1 MKSRIMKKMLLPIM
15 LGGVVIILWQI
26 LVLNLLEGAYI
37 GSFTA
42 LILLCLFYAIIG
54 VGVAVVIR
62 TFFKRIELIVKQ
74 DGVSNIDSKEKE
86 KLERLEHRDDEIGE
100 LISSVTHSIRSFSEV
115 LAGIKNATD
124 ELEVVTDEFKEL
136 FGTMSKTI
144 VETDESTNIIAVN
157 ISNHEKEILAMQVRV
172 DEISKLIVD
181 ISQQMQKLSLV
192 ANNMLKYDETAVQ
205 NVKELTLLSK
215 QGSAMIQTVK
225 QQAIQTSANMQ
236 QIGMITEFIS
246 GIAKQ
251 TNLLALNA
259 SIEAARAG
267 EQGKGFSV
275 VAEEIRK
282 LAEQSK
288 EGVEQINS
296 TIEMIKSSSNDNV
309 QSAEF
314 VFDAFERQ
322 ADKIVETEKML
333 QLLNEEFAKMG
344 EVATKVDDAV
354 SKLIVNK
361 EKINAASISLRESGI
376 ENSESVEKT
385 VLSMEL
391 LKKISK
397 ECEMEKDRIVN
408 VSNGLISYISRFG
421 RYIKKTIQGE
431 KNV

>member
-144 VETDESTNIIAVN
+144 VEADESTNIIAVN

>member
-15 LGGVVIILWQI
+15 IGVVVIILWQI
-26 LVLNLLEGAYI
+26 LVLNLLEGAHI
-37 GSFTA
+37 GAFTA

-54 VGVAVVIR
+54 VGIAVVIR
-62 TFFKRIELIVKQ
+62 TFFRRIDLIVKQ
-74 DGVSNIDSKEKE
+74 DGFSNIDRKEKE
-86 KLERLEHRDDEIGE
+86 KIEKLEKRDDEIGE
-100 LISSVTHSIRSFSEV
+100 LISSVAHSIRSFSEV
-115 LAGIKNATD
+115 LIGIKNATD

-136 FGTMSKTI
+136 FGTMAKAI
-144 VETDESTNIIAVN
+144 VETDESTNIIAEN
-157 ISNHEKEILAMQVRV
+157 IGNQEKEILAMQVRV

-205 NVKELTLLSK
+205 NVEELTLLSK
-215 QGSAMIQTVK
+215 QGSEMIQTVK

-296 TIEMIKSSSNDNV
+296 TIEMIKSSSNENV

-322 ADKIVETEKML
+322 AEKIVETEKML

-344 EVATKVDDAV
+344 EIATKVDDTV
-354 SKLIVNK
+354 SELIVNK
-361 EKINAASISLRESGI
+361 EKINATSISLRESGI
-376 ENSESVEKT
+376 ENSESVEKA
-385 VLSMEL
+385 VISMEL

-397 ECEMEKDRIVN
+397 ECEVEKERIMN
-408 VSNGLISYISRFG
+408 VSSGLISYISRFG
-421 RYIKKTIQGE
+421 RYIKKTMQGE

>member
-74 DGVSNIDSKEKE
+74 DGVSNIDSKEKA

-144 VETDESTNIIAVN
+144 VETDESTNIIAEN

-205 NVKELTLLSK
+205 NVEELTLLSK

-333 QLLNEEFAKMG
+333 QLLNKEFAKMG
-344 EVATKVDDAV
+344 EVATTVDDAV

-431 KNV
+431 KN

>member
-54 VGVAVVIR
+54 VGVAVIIR

-100 LISSVTHSIRSFSEV
+100 LISSVTHSIQSFSEV

-144 VETDESTNIIAVN
+144 VEADESTNIIAVN

>member
-205 NVKELTLLSK
+205 NVEELTLLSK

-376 ENSESVEKT
+376 ENSESVEKA

>member
-74 DGVSNIDSKEKE
+74 DGVSNIDSKEKG

-205 NVKELTLLSK
+205 NVEELTLLSK

-397 ECEMEKDRIVN
+397 ECEMEKDRIAN

>member
-54 VGVAVVIR
+54 VGVAVIIR

-144 VETDESTNIIAVN
+144 VEADESTNIIAVN

-205 NVKELTLLSK
+205 NVEELTLLSK

>member
-15 LGGVVIILWQI
+15 IGVVVIILWQI

-54 VGVAVVIR
+54 VGIAVVIR
-62 TFFKRIELIVKQ
+62 TFFRRIDLIVKQ
-74 DGVSNIDSKEKE
+74 DGFSNIDRKEKE
-86 KLERLEHRDDEIGE
+86 KIEKLEKRDDEIGE
-100 LISSVTHSIRSFSEV
+100 LISSVAHSIRSFSEV
-115 LAGIKNATD
+115 LIGIKNATD

-136 FGTMSKTI
+136 FGTMAKAI
-144 VETDESTNIIAVN
+144 VETDESTNIIAEN
-157 ISNHEKEILAMQVRV
+157 IGNQEKEILAMQVRV

-205 NVKELTLLSK
+205 NVEELTLLSK
-215 QGSAMIQTVK
+215 QGSEMIQTVK

-296 TIEMIKSSSNDNV
+296 TIEMIKSSSNENV

-322 ADKIVETEKML
+322 AEKIVETEKML

-344 EVATKVDDAV
+344 EIATKVDDTV
-354 SKLIVNK
+354 SELIVNK
-361 EKINAASISLRESGI
+361 EKINATSISLRESGI
-376 ENSESVEKT
+376 ENSESVEKA
-385 VLSMEL
+385 VISMEL

-397 ECEMEKDRIVN
+397 ECEVEKERIMN
-408 VSNGLISYISRFG
+408 VSSGLISYISRFG
-421 RYIKKTIQGE
+421 RYIKKTMQGE

>member
-144 VETDESTNIIAVN
+144 VEADESTNIIAVN

-205 NVKELTLLSK
+205 NVEELTLLSK

-361 EKINAASISLRESGI
+361 EKISAASISLRESGI
-376 ENSESVEKT
+376 ENSESVEKA

>member
-144 VETDESTNIIAVN
+144 VETDESTNIIAEN

-172 DEISKLIVD
+172 DEINKLIVD

-376 ENSESVEKT
+376 ENSESVEKM

>member
-54 VGVAVVIR
+54 VGVAVIIR

-144 VETDESTNIIAVN
+144 VEADESTNIIAVN

-205 NVKELTLLSK
+205 NVEELTLLSK

-361 EKINAASISLRESGI
+361 EKISAASISLRESGI
-376 ENSESVEKT
+376 ENSESVEKA